1 MKNKKESSLNVILDI
16 LNASPSNIDVFKK
29 MIIRFLKHDR
39 FSLVKNGDYFLL
51 SFSTLNDLIIF
62 VSSFDAL
69 TLDFSNLKK
78 GLIIPS
84 CDNSFIDLIF
94 KAKDKK
100 LSNIDDVLA
109 DNDLNNF
116 YYLFEDRDV
125 QSLKMIHSFI
135 INNSSPFLASI
146 YSYAHKNTISYNVN
160 SFIKDNKFDVE
171 YFYNRLFLYKLL
183 NRYFEDLGE
192 EYD

>member
-1 MKNKKESSLNVILDI
+1 MKNKKESYLNVILDI
-16 LNASPSNIDVFKK
+16 LNDSPSNIDVFKK
-29 MIIRFLKHDR
+29 MIIRFLKHDH
-39 FSLVKNGDYFLL
+39 FSFVKTDNYFLL

-62 VSSFDAL
+62 ISSFDAL
-69 TLDFSNLKK
+69 TLDFPNLKK

-84 CDNSFIDLIF
+84 FDNSFTDLIF

-100 LSNIDDVLA
+100 LSNIDDVLT

>member
-1 MKNKKESSLNVILDI
+1 MKNKKESCLNVILDI
-16 LNASPSNIDVFKK
+16 LNDSPSDIDVLKK
-29 MIIRFLKHDR
+29 MIIRFLKHEH
-39 FSLVKNGDYFLL
+39 FSLVKNNNYFLL
-51 SFSTLNDLIIF
+51 SFLALNDLIIF
-62 VSSFDAL
+62 ISSFDAL
-69 TLDFSNLKK
+69 ILDFPNLNK

-84 CDNSFIDLIF
+84 CDNSFIDLIL

-100 LSNIDDVLA
+100 LSNISDVLT

-160 SFIKDNKFDVE
+160 SFIKDKKFDVE